1 MKFYSGTY
9 GKDTLQSNAL
19 VTGLLKHPEISSKMI
34 QQYPQ
39 YCLTYFTD
47 GTSRF
52 AKEEIVGDISV
63 KWAIQGRLNK
73 PSTCTGAKSGDGAA
87 GSIFTVEF
95 EENFFNPNDVV
106 RFKGGI
112 QAVVLSEP
120 QPTAGGYTFRMKL
133 MTSDTAL
140 TIGPANTAAGLTAN
154 TVASAFA
161 EGSERGYENAVY
173 PDWYVNYLGITR
185 KAKTITGS
193 ALTDVTWIESNGQ
206 KLWYFT
212 AQEQTEKEYM
222 YQKELDSWYSVSTM
236 DANGISSV
244 FDDKGM
250 PIIKGD
256 GCLKQIDSANID
268 TYNGTL
274 TEKRLTDFLAQL
286 SLNTG
291 RKGNHWMVFTGTAGR
306 VAFHEAMKDLVYPSG
321 NLVYDAAVGKDTEI
335 GVNFTSYTALGHRMT
350 LVDNPLFDDPNLHGN
365 DIDNVTG
372 YPKESFRMVFM
383 DWSYE
388 NGQGNVER
396 AVKGAG
402 GIKRSMI
409 VKYIPGMVNPF
420 DQQSMTAANARDGFT
435 CEWLDES
442 CIIVRN
448 PLSCGQLVFA

>member
-1 MKFYSGTY
+1 MKFYSGKY

-19 VTGLLKHPEISSKMI
+19 VTGLLKYPEISSTMI
-34 QQYPQ
+34 KQYPQ

-63 KWAIQGRLNK
+63 KWAIQGRLNR
-73 PSTCTGAKSGDGAA
+73 PSTCTGSLTGTGAA

-95 EENFFNPNDVV
+95 EENYFNPNDVV

-112 QAVVLSEP
+112 QGLVLSEP
-120 QPTAGGYTFRMKL
+120 QPSAGGYTFRMKL
-133 MTSDTAL
+133 MTNDATL
-140 TIGPANTAAGLTAN
+140 TIGAANTAAGLTAN
-154 TVASAFA
+154 TGASAFP
-161 EGSERGYENAVY
+161 EGSDRGFENSVY
-173 PDWYVNYLGITR
+173 PDWYENYLGITR
-185 KAKTITGS
+185 KSKTITGS
-193 ALTDVTWIESNGQ
+193 ALTDVTWIENNGS

-212 AQEQTEKEYM
+212 AQDQTQQEYM
-222 YQKELDSWYSVSTM
+222 YQKELDSWYSISTM
-236 DANGISSV
+236 DSNGASTV
-244 FDDKGM
+244 FDDQGK
-250 PIIKGD
+250 PIVKGD
-256 GCLKQIDSANID
+256 GLLKQIDAANVD

-306 VAFHEAMKDLVYPSG
+306 VAFHEAMKNLVYPDG
-321 NLVYDAAVGKDTEI
+321 NLVYDAAAGKDTEI
-335 GVNFTSYTALGHRMT
+335 GVNFTSYNALGHRMT

-365 DIDNVTG
+365 DIDPVTG

-383 DWSYE
+383 DW
-388 NGQGNVER
+388 GVKDGVANVER

-402 GIKRSMI
+402 GVKRSMI
-409 VKYIPGMVNPF
+409 MKYIPGMVNPF
-420 DQQSMTAANARDGFT
+420 DQSSMTSANARDGFT